1 VTDRRSGGTNIED
14 EDNDEILALDN
25 IRLARLYKLPKTL
38 FDLWQEFQFG
48 LNGEKPKKEFTLE
61 ERGKNNSMYC
71 KREFFW
77 NVIRSLVWTG
87 HTSQAVID
95 KVYLVYGR
103 GTSVMKILLK
113 MIRDRKE
120 GGNPS
125 LTV

>member
-1 VTDRRSGGTNIED
+1 VTYRRCGGTNIED

-25 IRLARLYKLPKTL
+25 IRLARMYKLPKTL

-48 LNGEKPKKEFTLE
+48 LNGEKPKKD
-61 ERGKNNSMYC
+61 SMYY